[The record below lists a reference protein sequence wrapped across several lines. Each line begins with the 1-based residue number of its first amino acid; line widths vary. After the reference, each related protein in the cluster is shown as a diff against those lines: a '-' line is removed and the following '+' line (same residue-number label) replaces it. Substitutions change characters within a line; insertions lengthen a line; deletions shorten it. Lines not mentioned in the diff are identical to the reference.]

1 MQIYLF
7 LAAGF
12 EEIEAIAPIDIFRR
26 AGLQVT
32 TVSISNEI
40 AVTGAHG
47 VTVLADAIFS
57 ETNFANDCMLFL
69 PGGLP
74 GTTNL
79 DKHEGLKSLIQKQAD
94 RNAKLAAICAAPSV
108 LGKMGLLADKQAVC
122 YPGFE
127 NQLLNAKLSDTDISQ
142 SENIFTA
149 KAAGSAMEFA
159 LKIVA
164 DLKGSEIADNIR
176 KGMFIR

>member
-7 LAAGF
+7 LAEGF

-32 TVSISNEI
+32 TVSITNEK

-47 VTVLADAIFS
+47 VTVMADSIFE
-57 ETNFANDCMLFL
+57 ETNFAENCFLFL

-79 DKHEGLKSLIQKQAD
+79 DNHSGLKALIQKQSEKG
-94 RNAKLAAICAAPSV
+94 NKLAAICAAPSV
-108 LGKMGLLADKQAVC
+108 FGKMGLLADKEAIC

-127 NQLLNAKLSDTDISQ
+127 NQLQKATLSSSNTIRSG
-142 SENIFTA
+142 NIYTA
-149 KAAGSAMEFA
+149 KAAGSAIEFA
-159 LKIVA
+159 LMIVT
-164 DLKGSEIADNIR
+164 DLKGKETAEAIR
-176 KGMFIR
+176 SGMFIK

>member
-7 LAAGF
+7 LAEGF

-26 AGLQVT
+26 AGLIVT
-32 TVSISNEI
+32 TVSISDEK

-47 VTVLADAIFS
+47 ITVLADSIF
-57 ETNFANDCMLFL
+57 EQTNFVEDSMLFL

-79 DKHEGLKSLIQKQAD
+79 DNHSGLKTLIQIQSDKG
-94 RNAKLAAICAAPSV
+94 NKMAAICAAPSIF
-108 LGKMGLLADKQAVC
+108 GKMGLLADKEAIC

-127 NQLLNAKLSDTDISQ
+127 NQLQKATLSTSDTIRSG
-142 SENIFTA
+142 NIFTA
-149 KAAGSAMEFA
+149 KAAGSAMDFT
-159 LKIVA
+159 LMIVS
-164 DLKGSEIADNIR
+164 DLKGKEVAEAIR
-176 KGMFIR
+176 ASMFIK